1 MLDMTSRLPYVT
13 VAMVFGVTRSHLII
27 YLGIVLGFAL
37 TLTVRYLRS
46 PWRRLPPGPRG
57 LPIIGNA
64 LQLKDEQWLLF
75 SAWRKTYGE

>member
-1 MLDMTSRLPYVT
+1 MLDMTSLPHVT
-13 VAMVFGVTRSHLII
+13 VATVFGVTRSHLII
-27 YLGIVLGFAL
+27 YLGIVLGLAL
-37 TLTVRYLRS
+37 TLAVRYLRS

-64 LQLKDEQWLLF
+64 LQLKDEQWLIF

>member
-1 MLDMTSRLPYVT
+1 MLDMTSLPHAA
-13 VAMVFGVTRSHLII
+13 VATVFGVTRSHLIV
-27 YLGIVLGFAL
+27 YLGIVLGLAL

-64 LQLKDEQWLLF
+64 LQLKDEQWLIF